1 MNRSTLAAAA
11 VAATLLLAPLAH
23 AASASADAGV
33 QQTDATHPLPDASLE
48 DVKSLFHDLMAAANK
63 HDVAAIRQMFWDSPS
78 ALIVAKSVD
87 PAEGDW
93 AGFWGIDAV
102 TRKIHDI
109 ASSGPVTLIP
119 DFSRLKAV
127 GISTTV
133 AETYAPMK
141 IAVSY
146 GGQDPAPRPFIMVV
160 DWLNTADGWKIAS
173 EIIIPVPP
181 SPAKAG

>member
-1 MNRSTLAAAA
+1 MPRYFLTAAALAAALLTIPA
-11 VAATLLLAPLAH
+11 VH
-23 AASASADAGV
+23 ASGISPDA
-33 QQTDATHPLPDASLE
+33 QTVDAVHPISDASLD
-48 DVKSLFHDLMAAANK
+48 DVKALFHDLMAAANK

-93 AGFWGIDAV
+93 AAFWGIDAV

-109 ASSGPVTLIP
+109 ANSGPVTLLP

-146 GGQDPAPRPFIMVV
+146 GGQDPAPRPFIMVI
-160 DWLNTADGWKIAS
+160 DWLKTVDGWKIAS

>member
-1 MNRSTLAAAA
+1 LTIPA
-11 VAATLLLAPLAH
+11 AH
-23 AASASADAGV
+23 ASGVDANAQTVDAS
-33 QQTDATHPLPDASLE
+33 HPISEASLE

-146 GGQDPAPRPFIMVV
+146 GGQDPAPRPFIMLIN
-160 DWLNTADGWKIAS
+160 WLKTADGWKIAS

>member
-1 MNRSTLAAAA
+1 MM
-11 VAATLLLAPLAH
+11 AATLFTIPAAH
-23 AASASADAGV
+23 ASGVDADVPAV
-33 QQTDATHPLPDASLE
+33 DAVHPIPEASLD
-48 DVKSLFHDLMAAANK
+48 DVKALFKDLMAAANK

-146 GGQDPAPRPFIMVV
+146 GGQNPAPRPFIMVIN
-160 DWLNTADGWKIAS
+160 WLKTANGWKIAS

>member
-1 MNRSTLAAAA
+1 MPRSFLAAAA
-11 VAATLLLAPLAH
+11 LAITFLTIPAAH
-23 AASASADAGV
+23 ASGVDADVPAV
-33 QQTDATHPLPDASLE
+33 DALHPVSDASLE

-63 HDVAAIRQMFWDSPS
+63 HDVAAIRHMFWDSPS

-93 AGFWGIDAV
+93 AAFWGIDAV

-119 DFSRLKAV
+119 DFSRLKAA

-146 GGQDPAPRPFIMVV
+146 GGQDPAPRPFIMVI
-160 DWLNTADGWKIAS
+160 DWLRTADGWKIAS

>member
-1 MNRSTLAAAA
+1 MPRFLLFATTLAG
-11 VAATLLLAPLAH
+11 TLLTIPAAH
-23 AASASADAGV
+23 ASGVDANAQTVDAS
-33 QQTDATHPLPDASLE
+33 HPISEASLE

-146 GGQDPAPRPFIMVV
+146 GGQDPAPRPFIMLIN
-160 DWLNTADGWKIAS
+160 WLKTADGWKIAS

>member
-1 MNRSTLAAAA
+1 MFRSSFAAAL
-11 VAATLLLAPLAH
+11 AATLLTLPAAH
-23 AASASADAGV
+23 ASGLDANVQTVDAEHPVSA
-33 QQTDATHPLPDASLE
+33 ASLE
-48 DVKSLFHDLMAAANK
+48 DVKALFHDLMAAANK

-102 TRKIHDI
+102 TQKIHDI
-109 ASSGPVTLIP
+109 ATSGPVTLIP

-160 DWLNTADGWKIAS
+160 DWLKTADGWKIAS

>member
-1 MNRSTLAAAA
+1 MPRYSLAAAA
-11 VAATLLLAPLAH
+11 LAGALLTIP
-23 AASASADAGV
+23 
-33 QQTDATHPLPDASLE
+33 ATHASGANPDTQAVDAVHPVSDASLA
-48 DVKSLFHDLMAAANK
+48 DVKALFHDLMAAANK
-63 HDVAAIRQMFWDSPS
+63 HDVAAIRRMFWDSPS

-93 AGFWGIDAV
+93 AAFWGIDAV

-109 ASSGPVTLIP
+109 ANSGPVTLIP
-119 DFSRLKAV
+119 EFSRLKAV
-127 GISTTV
+127 GISPTV

-146 GGQDPAPRPFIMVV
+146 GGQDPAPRPFIMVI
-160 DWLNTADGWKIAS
+160 DWLKTADGWKIAS

-181 SPAKAG
+181 SPASAG

>member
-1 MNRSTLAAAA
+1 MNRSSIAAAALAATFMLASATHA
-11 VAATLLLAPLAH
+11 VAATADSDTQKVDAAH
-23 AASASADAGV
+23 PVAE
-33 QQTDATHPLPDASLE
+33 ASLE
-48 DVKSLFHDLMAAANK
+48 DVKTLFHDLMAAANK

-109 ASSGPVTLIP
+109 ANSGPVTLIP

-141 IAVSY
+141 ISVSY
-146 GGQDPAPRPFIMVV
+146 GGQDPSARPFLMVI
-160 DWLNTADGWKIAS
+160 DWLKTADGWKIAS
-173 EIIIPVPP
+173 EIIIPVPTP
-181 SPAKAG
+181 PKVG

>member
-1 MNRSTLAAAA
+1 MNTFSIVAAAI
-11 VAATLLLAPLAH
+11 AATLTC
-23 AASASADAGV
+23 ASVAQAVPANPPV
-33 QQTDATHPLPDASLE
+33 TEVDATRPLSDASLE
-48 DVKSLFHDLMAAANK
+48 EVKTLFHQLMASANK
-63 HDVAAIRQMFWDSPS
+63 HDVAAIRQMFWDSRS

-109 ASSGPVTLIP
+109 ASSGPVTLYP
-119 DFSRLKAV
+119 DYSRLKAV
-127 GISTTV
+127 GISSTV
-133 AETYAPMK
+133 AETYAPVK

-146 GGQDPAPRPFIMVV
+146 GGQNPAPRPFLLVV
-160 DWLNTADGWKIAS
+160 DWLKTAEGWKIAS

-181 SPAKAG
+181 APAKAG

>member
-1 MNRSTLAAAA
+1 MNRSSIAAAALAATFVLAPATHA
-11 VAATLLLAPLAH
+11 VAATADRETQK
-23 AASASADAGV
+23 ADATQPV
-33 QQTDATHPLPDASLE
+33 ADASLE
-48 DVKSLFHDLMAAANK
+48 DVKTLFHDLMAAANK

-93 AGFWGIDAV
+93 AAFWGIDAV
-102 TRKIHDI
+102 TQKIHDI
-109 ASSGPVTLIP
+109 ANSGPVTLIP

-141 IAVSY
+141 ISVSY
-146 GGQDPAPRPFIMVV
+146 GGQDPSARPFLMVV
-160 DWLNTADGWKIAS
+160 DWLKTADGWKIAS
-173 EIIIPVPP
+173 EIIIPVP
-181 SPAKAG
+181 SPPKVG

>member
-1 MNRSTLAAAA
+1 MNRSSIAAAALAATFMLASATHA
-11 VAATLLLAPLAH
+11 VAATAGSDAQEVDAAH
-23 AASASADAGV
+23 PVAE
-33 QQTDATHPLPDASLE
+33 ASLE
-48 DVKSLFHDLMAAANK
+48 DVKTLFHALMAAANK

-93 AGFWGIDAV
+93 AAFWGIDAV
-102 TRKIHDI
+102 TQKIHDI
-109 ASSGPVTLIP
+109 ANSGPVTLTP

-141 IAVSY
+141 ISVSY
-146 GGQDPAPRPFIMVV
+146 GGQDPTARPFLMVI
-160 DWLNTADGWKIAS
+160 DWLKTVDGWRIAS
-173 EIIIPVPP
+173 EIIIPVPTP
-181 SPAKAG
+181 PKVG